1 MKIEDLEITGIK
13 KIVVDKKAVW
23 KKVRNRWVKYIGE
36 QAKSGKSELEMHD
49 YLNSMYWSFNKPTT
63 DKKGYRRITKKYRI
77 EVSGDTINVRR
88 TGVNA

>member
-23 KKVRNRWVKYIGE
+23 KKIRNRWVKYIGE

-49 YLNSMYWSFNKPTT
+49 YLNGIYRAINKPTPI
-63 DKKGYRRITKKYRI
+63 ITKKYRVEI
-77 EVSGDTINVRR
+77 NGDTINVRR
-88 TGVNA
+88 VGTDVQKTTP